1 MVIFPQLCWIRK
13 IPMEISIC
21 WWFPADL
28 GLARGMGSRT
38 LAPGPWSGLTT
49 SMEIVLTRPWAAKW
63 RVSCHG
69 LTKRWTMDEHAVKWC
84 EMEETGHKPW
94 DNIILLKHWKR
105 TIFSLVILAMYLL
118 KKHDSHGNLCWFT
131 RRHITTF
138 QWCQGQTQVTENE
151 ISPVLAFNQEKHPGF
166 ASSFWLRLVRHQWI
180 LDSGMSW
187 HKKSVYVQ
195 SKLLLPSHRKPRF
208 CSSKFGS
215 SCESVLANSAAT
227 RFGSGGWQNPGFFRQ
242 QKDGKFD
249 QPTLQVSGR
258 GLEILPGDSRA
269 RTLQYTGGGVQSQV
283 WTKCSWRTRETQQ
296 N

>member
-1 MVIFPQLCWIRK
+1 
-13 IPMEISIC
+13 
-21 WWFPADL
+21 
-28 GLARGMGSRT
+28 
-38 LAPGPWSGLTT
+38 
-49 SMEIVLTRPWAAKW
+49 
-63 RVSCHG
+63 
-69 LTKRWTMDEHAVKWC
+69 
-84 EMEETGHKPW
+84 
-94 DNIILLKHWKR
+94 
-105 TIFSLVILAMYLL
+105 MYLW

-227 RFGSGGWQNPGFFRQ
+227 RFGSGGWQPRVFSPAKGWQIWPTHTASQWKRSWNFTRWLPS
-242 QKDGKFD
+242 KDSPVHRWRSTEPSMD
-249 QPTLQVSGR
+249 QMLLKNKRNSAELGISKISWWLYVVYFLGGWVSIRKSGSICLR
-258 GLEILPGDSRA
+258 PHVVTSLEWWWIH
-269 RTLQYTGGGVQSQV
+269 
-283 WTKCSWRTRETQQ
+283 
-296 N
+296 